1 MAKLELKTT
10 GIRGG
15 QPKLKTEGQV
25 VLFIDNPKAGC
36 YIYADSYIGQGAG
49 YQQREN
55 TLIEIREDY
64 NVLFSGTFAEL
75 CNKLR

>member
-1 MAKLELKTT
+1 MANLEVKTT

-15 QPKLKTEGQV
+15 QPRLKTEGQV
-25 VLFIDNPKAGC
+25 VLFIDNPQAGC
-36 YIYADSYIGQGAG
+36 YIYANAYTGHGAG

-64 NVLFSGTFAEL
+64 KVLFSGTFAEL
-75 CNKLR
+75 CAKLK